1 VVGKGGRVKGGG
13 ERGKGKG
20 WWEKVEELWVVKGEG
35 LRVVGK
41 KGSVKGGRKR
51 GWRRAKGGGKS
62 G

>member
-1 VVGKGGRVKGGG
+1 VGKGGRVKGGG